1 MTTETH
7 IRNQITKQ
15 VQRIPPYK
23 LNELIKYLDKLEQE
37 ANKRKRYY
45 RMPGYGKKWMKIFLK
60 NLQMI
65 LLREERKPIGGT
77 MNRVMIDKQ
86 LEDNKSGNIMQRERT
101 TDEIIIRLPSY
112 TKLESIEN
120 LLDYLAYS
128 EATSR
133 SEATQEV
140 IDELA
145 KEVKNGWWQQNRDR
159 LFN

>member
-1 MTTETH
+1 
-7 IRNQITKQ
+7 
-15 VQRIPPYK
+15 
-23 LNELIKYLDKLEQE
+23 
-37 ANKRKRYY
+37 
-45 RMPGYGKKWMKIFLK
+45 
-60 NLQMI
+60 
-65 LLREERKPIGGT
+65 
-77 MNRVMIDKQ
+77 MIDKQ
-86 LEDNKSGNIMQRERT
+86 VEVNKNKNFMQIERT

>member
-1 MTTETH
+1 
-7 IRNQITKQ
+7 
-15 VQRIPPYK
+15 
-23 LNELIKYLDKLEQE
+23 
-37 ANKRKRYY
+37 
-45 RMPGYGKKWMKIFLK
+45 
-60 NLQMI
+60 
-65 LLREERKPIGGT
+65 
-77 MNRVMIDKQ
+77 MIDKQ
-86 LEDNKSGNIMQRERT
+86 LEDNKNGNIMQIERT

>member
-1 MTTETH
+1 
-7 IRNQITKQ
+7 
-15 VQRIPPYK
+15 
-23 LNELIKYLDKLEQE
+23 
-37 ANKRKRYY
+37 
-45 RMPGYGKKWMKIFLK
+45 
-60 NLQMI
+60 
-65 LLREERKPIGGT
+65 

-112 TKLESIEN
+112 TKLESIKN

-128 EATSR
+128 EATSP

-145 KEVKNGWWQQNRDR
+145 KEVKKGWWGQNRDR
-159 LFN
+159 LINWK